1 MGIVLKQSLKNTII
15 TYIGFGIG
23 AVNTLYLYPIFL
35 GATYY
40 ALTNY
45 ILSAANVIMPLFA
58 IGMQNTLVKFYA
70 QYQTEKERS
79 QFLSFTVLFP
89 LLMCIPLAIIGI
101 FFFDDIL
108 TFVSKKN
115 PVVKTFILL
124 IPFIGIC
131 MAYFE
136 IFYAWAR
143 VHMHS
148 VFGNFIKEVGL
159 RLFSLFTLIGVYYN
173 WITVVQ
179 FVYVT
184 AGIYLL
190 ALVVTMFYAFY
201 IKKPVFQFVIPANV
215 KDILVYTFYIILSG
229 SVANLLL
236 DGDKIMLNQYM
247 KIENIAYYSVATYIA
262 LVISV
267 PSRAMHQIVYPI
279 TAKLMHENKHDE
291 LNDLYK
297 KTSINL
303 QIVGGF
309 VMLCIFVNIEQLY
322 EMVPK
327 DYSGGII
334 VVFMI
339 GLSKYFDLI
348 LGNNN
353 AIIFNS
359 KYYRAVLFLGVG
371 LVILTVVLNMI
382 FIPLYGIIG
391 SAFATLLSITC
402 YSLAKLLFVVKRMHL
417 YPFTKQTLHSI
428 GITFIVFLLF
438 YFWEFPVN
446 SSVSNGLRSI
456 LVLVAIGLKSLLVT
470 FVYTYMNYKFVVSPE
485 INQTLDKVFF
495 KFKRNK

>member
-1 MGIVLKQSLKNTII
+1 MGIVLNQSLKNTII

-23 AVNTLYLYPIFL
+23 AVNTIYLYPFFL

-45 ILSAANVIMPLFA
+45 VLSASSIIMPILAF
-58 IGMQNTLVKFYA
+58 GMQNTLVKFYSQCNTA
-70 QYQTEKERS
+70 KEES
-79 QFLSFTVLFP
+79 QFLSFTVLLP
-89 LLMCIPLAIIGI
+89 LLLSIPVLLLG
-101 FFFDDIL
+101 FYFYDDL
-108 TFVSKKN
+108 SDFLSKEN
-115 PVVKTFILL
+115 PIVKDYLWL
-124 IPFIGIC
+124 IPFTGLC

-159 RLFSLFTLIGVYYN
+159 RSLSLLALIGVYYK
-173 WITVVQ
+173 WITVIE

-184 AGIYLL
+184 SGIYFL
-190 ALVVTMFYAFY
+190 AFIVTMLYAFY
-201 IKKPVFQFVIPANV
+201 LKKPEFQLSIPANA
-215 KDILVYTFYIILSG
+215 KDILVYTFFIILSG
-229 SVANLLL
+229 SVATLLL
-236 DGDKIMLNQYM
+236 DIDKLMLNQYI

-309 VMLCIFVNIEQLY
+309 VMLCIFVNISQMY
-322 EMVPK
+322 EMVPAE
-327 DYSGGII
+327 YGGGIL

-353 AIIFNS
+353 AIIFNT
-359 KYYRAVLFLGVG
+359 KYYRAVLFLGVV
-371 LVILTVVLNMI
+371 LVFLTIALNMI
-382 FIPLYGIIG
+382 FIPMFGILG
-391 SAFATLLSITC
+391 SAFATLLSITL
-402 YSLAKLLFVVKRMHL
+402 YSLAKLMFVVKRLHL
-417 YPFTKQTLHSI
+417 YPFTNQTLYSMAL
-428 GITFIVFLLF
+428 TFALFLLF
-438 YFWEFPVN
+438 NFWQFPFTPIIAIALK
-446 SSVSNGLRSI
+446 S
-456 LVLVAIGLKSLLVT
+456 VLVTVAY
-470 FVYTYMNYKFVVSPE
+470 VYLNYKFAISTE
-485 INQTLDKVFF
+485 INQVIDTVL
-495 KFKRNK
+495 KRLKIKL

>member
-1 MGIVLKQSLKNTII
+1 MGIVLNQSLKNTII

-23 AVNTLYLYPIFL
+23 AINTIFLYPYFL

-45 ILSAANVIMPLFA
+45 ILSASSIVMPLLAF
-58 IGMQNTLVKFYA
+58 GMQNTLVKFY
-70 QYQTEKERS
+70 S
-79 QFLSFTVLFP
+79 QCKTTDEEDRFLSFSVLFP
-89 LLMCIPLAIIGI
+89 LVLSIPLLLLGWL
-101 FFFDDIL
+101 FFDEIAAYL
-108 TFVSKKN
+108 SKEN
-115 PVVKTFILL
+115 PIVKEYLWL
-124 IPFIGIC
+124 IPFTGLC

-159 RLFSLFTLIGVYYN
+159 RTFSLFTLVGIYYN
-173 WITVVQ
+173 WITIIQ

-184 AGIYLL
+184 AGIYFL
-190 ALVVTMFYAFY
+190 ALIVTMLYAFY
-201 IKKPVFQFVIPANV
+201 LKRPNFQIGLPHNF
-215 KDILVYTFYIILSG
+215 KDIVVYTFFIILSG
-229 SVANLLL
+229 SVATLLL
-236 DGDKIMLNQYM
+236 DIDKIMLNQYI
-247 KIENIAYYSVATYIA
+247 KIENIAYYSIATYIA

-279 TAKLMHENKHDE
+279 TAKLMHEDKQVE

-309 VMLCIFVNIEQLY
+309 VMLCIFININQLY

-327 DYSGGII
+327 EYGGGIL

-353 AIIFNS
+353 AIIFNT
-359 KYYRAVLFLGVG
+359 KYYRAVLFLGVV
-371 LVILTVVLNMI
+371 LVFLTVVLNMI
-382 FIPLYGIIG
+382 FIPLYGILG
-391 SAFATLLSITC
+391 SAFATLLSITL
-402 YSLAKLLFVVKRMHL
+402 YSLAKLMFVVKRLHL
-417 YPFTKQTLHSI
+417 YPFTIQTVYSMLL
-428 GITFIVFLLF
+428 TFSLFLLF
-438 YFWEFPVN
+438 YFWQFPFNPIVAI
-446 SSVSNGLRSI
+446 VLKSI
-456 LVLVAIGLKSLLVT
+456 LVTIAYVYLNFKLKLSLQINDVILGLLKKL
-470 FVYTYMNYKFVVSPE
+470 KF
-485 INQTLDKVFF
+485 I
-495 KFKRNK
+495 

>member
-1 MGIVLKQSLKNTII
+1 MGIVLNQSLKNTII

-23 AVNTLYLYPIFL
+23 GISTLFLFPPIL
-35 GATYY
+35 GKTFYG
-40 ALTNY
+40 LSNY
-45 ILSAANVIMPLFA
+45 ILSCSNVIMPLFA
-58 IGMQNTLVKFYA
+58 IGMQNTLVKFYS
-70 QYQTEKERS
+70 QCKTEKEEN

-89 LLMCIPLAIIGI
+89 VLLSIPIILIGL
-101 FFFDDIL
+101 FFYDEISF
-108 TFVSKKN
+108 FVTKKN
-115 PVVKTFILL
+115 PIVKNFIWL
-124 IPFIGIC
+124 IPFIGLC

-159 RLFSLFTLIGVYYN
+159 RLFSLVALLSIYFK
-173 WITVVQ
+173 WITAVD
-179 FVYVT
+179 FIYLT
-184 AGIYLL
+184 AGIYFVAFLI
-190 ALVVTMFYAFY
+190 TMFYAFR
-201 IKKPVFQFVIPANV
+201 IKKPVFQFEIPQNV
-215 KDILVYTFYIILSG
+215 KGILEYTFYIILSG

-291 LNDLYK
+291 LNSLYK

-303 QIVGGF
+303 QMVGGF
-309 VMLCIFVNIEQLY
+309 VMLCIFVNINQLY

-327 DYSGGII
+327 EYSGGII

-353 AIIFNS
+353 AIIFNT
-359 KYYRAVLFLGVG
+359 KHYRTVLFLGVG
-371 LVILTVVLNMI
+371 LVVLTFALNMI
-382 FIPLYGIIG
+382 FIPVFGIIG
-391 SAFATLLSITC
+391 SAFATLLSITL
-402 YSLAKLLFVVKRMHL
+402 YSLAKLLFVVKKLHL
-417 YPFTKQTLHSI
+417 YPFTKQTFHSI
-428 GITFIVFLLF
+428 AITFILFLLF
-438 YFWEFPVN
+438 YFWQFPFHPIVGI
-446 SSVSNGLRSI
+446 V
-456 LVLVAIGLKSLLVT
+456 LKSFLVT
-470 FVYTYMNYKFVVSPE
+470 VVYVYVNYRFVISKE
-485 INQTLDKVFF
+485 INEVLDKLIK
-495 KFKRNK
+495 KFIQ

>member
-1 MGIVLKQSLKNTII
+1 MGIVLNQSLKNTII

-23 AVNTLYLYPIFL
+23 GISTLFL
-35 GATYY
+35 FPHILGKTFYG
-40 ALTNY
+40 LSNY
-45 ILSAANVIMPLFA
+45 ILSCANVIMPLFA
-58 IGMQNTLVKFYA
+58 IGMQNTLVKFYS
-70 QYQTEKERS
+70 QCKTEKERNE
-79 QFLSFTVLFP
+79 FLSFTVLFP
-89 LLMCIPLAIIGI
+89 IILIVLIILIGL
-101 FFFDDIL
+101 FFYDEISF
-108 TFVSKKN
+108 FVTKKN
-115 PVVKTFILL
+115 SIVKDFIWL

-159 RLFSLFTLIGVYYN
+159 RLFSLIALLGIYFK
-173 WITVVQ
+173 WITVVD
-179 FVYVT
+179 FIYLT
-184 AGIYLL
+184 AGIYFVAFL
-190 ALVVTMFYAFY
+190 VTMFYAFR
-201 IKKPVFQFVIPANV
+201 IKKPVFQFTIPYNV
-215 KDILVYTFYIILSG
+215 KEILEYTSYIILSG

-247 KIENIAYYSVATYIA
+247 AIGNIAYYSVATYIA

-309 VMLCIFVNIEQLY
+309 VMLCIFVNINQLY
-322 EMVPK
+322 EIVPK
-327 DYSGGII
+327 DYAGGIV
-334 VVFMI
+334 VVFII

-371 LVILTVVLNMI
+371 LVVLTVILNMI

-402 YSLAKLLFVVKRMHL
+402 YSVAKLLFVVKRMHL

-428 GITFIVFLLF
+428 WITFIVFLLF
-438 YFWEFPVN
+438 YFWKFPISPIIAIV
-446 SSVSNGLRSI
+446 LKSI
-456 LVLVAIGLKSLLVT
+456 LVTLVY
-470 FVYTYMNYKFVVSPE
+470 VYINYKFVVSPE
-485 INQTLDKVFF
+485 INQALDKIIL
-495 KFKRNK
+495 KTRKK